1 MQSEDVV
8 LTTTSYRELCES
20 LLSTHTHACTGART
34 CVCSVVV
41 QCRRGDAGFIAN
53 VAHRILMLSSHF
65 LPPYLCFCALCT
77 HQPHGF
83 LFNNITFTQ
92 RKKINIP

>member
-41 QCRRGDAGFIAN
+41 QCRRGDAGIYSKRGPQGPDVVKPLSASL
-53 VAHRILMLSSHF
+53 LMF
-65 LPPYLCFCALCT
+65 LCFVYTSAAWIS
-77 HQPHGF
+77 F
-83 LFNNITFTQ
+83 
-92 RKKINIP
+92 